1 MNDIKFK
8 NNLLETYEKT
18 VLKVIEFGSKYSS
31 DCLFLINK
39 TPIEVFNFI
48 KNLPYKPDPK
58 NIEFLSRPE
67 FSIWR
72 KDLPRDCDDKTLIGV
87 CYFELKNIPYRIVI
101 SGKDIKPHHIYLEY
115 LDKFKNTWIPFDA
128 TYPKNIFGKV
138 PYIEKFRKIFYPL
151 KKIID

>member
-1 MNDIKFK
+1 MNKINFK

-18 VLKVIEFGSKYSS
+18 VLKVIEFGTKYSS

-39 TPIEVFNFI
+39 TPMEVFEFI

-72 KDLPRDCDDKTLIGV
+72 KDLPRDCDDKTLIAV

-101 SGKDIKPHHIYLEY
+101 SGKDIKPHHIYSEF
-115 LDKFKNTWIPFDA
+115 LDSFKNTWIPFDA
-128 TYPKNIFGKV
+128 TYSKNVFGKI
-138 PYIEKFRKIFYPL
+138 PYVEKFRKIFYPL
-151 KKIID
+151 KK

>member
-39 TPIEVFNFI
+39 TPIEVFDFI

-101 SGKDIKPHHIYLEY
+101 SGKDVKPHHIYLEY
-115 LDKFKNTWIPFDA
+115 LDEFKNTWVPFDA

-138 PYIEKFRKIFYPL
+138 PYAEKFRKIFYPL

>member
-18 VLKVIEFGSKYSS
+18 VLKVIEFGLKYSS

-115 LDKFKNTWIPFDA
+115 LDEFKNTWVPFDA
-128 TYPKNIFGKV
+128 TYSKNIFGKI
-138 PYIEKFRKIFYPL
+138 PYSEKFRKIFYPL
-151 KKIID
+151 KKNN